1 MGSWKTKAPSVFT
14 EINDLSSQV
23 RKITIGKIFSKEKEL
38 NKNRSVSVISD
49 LNGNKT
55 VVIHDIIFKGKRKID
70 WDEVEAYL
78 KRYVGEIYE
87 IAEYAEKIYVGS
99 DLPDEFTGSKDTAR
113 LRGAQAKAKA
123 NAVSGIPELIQI
135 ANHKTYKEN
144 KAEKHKNNAKLG
156 WYRYY
161 TRFALPV
168 YDEKGNTDRYNVFRV
183 EILVRHGED
192 GKMYLYDMINVKKE
206 TSTPLEQ

>member
-1 MGSWKTKAPSVFT
+1 MRNLCA
-14 EINDLSSQV
+14 I
-23 RKITIGKIFSKEKEL
+23 IFKNRLTRQKEL

-70 WDEVEAYL
+70 WDQVEEYL

-113 LRGAQAKAKA
+113 LRGAQAKGKA

-144 KAEKHKNNAKLG
+144 KADKHKNNAKLG

-183 EILVRHGED
+183 ELLVRHGED
-192 GKMYLYDMINVKKE
+192 GKMYLYDMINIKKE